1 MCIFHYTGEA
11 GNILSQILEECICS
25 MRSGEK
31 CELNV
36 QLQTLQDTSSGSLP
50 DVPDEC
56 TKVVYSVH
64 LLSFE
69 RGKDV
74 WKLSN
79 QERVELAKHH
89 KTLGTDIF
97 KAGDIKAAAVHY
109 SKALKYLIPAKVDDA
124 LQESFQKDILALR
137 NVALLNLAACQ
148 LKFKQDH
155 YAAQNCSKVLQT
167 EPENIKALYRRGLA
181 LTNMSDFDQAKQD
194 LVKARR
200 LEPKNRAIEEQL
212 RTLEVKIQAQRNK
225 YRDAMKSMFGDKP
238 QSL

>member
-1 MCIFHYTGEA
+1 
-11 GNILSQILEECICS
+11 

-36 QLQTLQDTSSGSLP
+36 ELQDTSLGS
-50 DVPDEC
+50 VPGAPNGS
-56 TKVVYSVH
+56 TKVVYYVH
-64 LLSFE
+64 LLSLE

-89 KTLGTDIF
+89 KILGTDIF

-109 SKALKYLIPAKVDDA
+109 SKALKYLIPVKVDDT
-124 LQESFQKDILALR
+124 LQEGFHKDILTLK
-137 NVALLNLAACQ
+137 NITLLNLAACQ
-148 LKFKQDH
+148 LKFKQDD

-181 LTNMSDFDQAKQD
+181 LTNMNDFDKAKQD
-194 LVKARR
+194 LVKARK

-212 RTLEVKIQAQRNK
+212 RTLEMKVQAQRNK
-225 YRDAMKSMFGDKP
+225 YRDALKNMFGDKP
-238 QSL
+238 QSA